1 MADFPLT
8 GFARSQEAISEILR
22 IDALP
27 AVRPRNIQAAAD
39 GKTYVYFIAGT
50 DTPVK
55 IGLSKAPHERLSIL
69 QTAHWTKLA
78 ILALVEGSYALER
91 EYHIQF
97 AQTRLKGEWFERS
110 PELDALIAS
119 IQAEHGIPEP
129 YVPAISMKN
138 RGRLPARLN
147 QMEQAA

>member
-1 MADFPLT
+1 MSHGIVPER
-8 GFARSQEAISEILR
+8 RS
-22 IDALP
+22 AL
-27 AVRPRNIQAAAD
+27 VLGRPRNIQAAAD
-39 GKTYVYFIAGT
+39 GKTYVYFIAGA

-55 IGLSKAPHERLSIL
+55 IGLSKAPHERLTIL
-69 QTAHWTKLA
+69 QTAHWTKLT
-78 ILALVEGSYALER
+78 ILALIEGSYPLER
-91 EYHIQF
+91 EFHIRF
-97 AQTRLKGEWFERS
+97 AQTRLEGEWFERG

-138 RGRLPARLN
+138 RGRLLASLN

>member
-1 MADFPLT
+1 MADDTLIAF
-8 GFARSQEAISEILR
+8 GKAQEAISAILAF
-22 IDALP
+22 DGLP
-27 AVRPRNIQAAAD
+27 PDRPRNIQAAAD
-39 GKTYVYFIAGT
+39 GRTYVYFIAGT

-55 IGLSKAPHERLSIL
+55 IGLSKSPHERLSIL
-69 QTAHWTKLA
+69 QTAHWTKLT

-91 EYHIQF
+91 EFHIRF
-97 AQTRLKGEWFERS
+97 AATRLEGEWFERS
-110 PELDALIAS
+110 AELDALIAS